1 MIFSDQV
8 ESLTG
13 ITISASSTNPTNDQL
28 TQYLKDGV
36 IDVTAKWLIGHPQD
50 TEDFQIA
57 SSEVTSNDSYSPKG
71 TIVSVV
77 RESGTNNDWRSCRK
91 ISPSMQSQVVDTESL
106 SFSSK
111 YHPTYMVG
119 DNGKISVF
127 PAASSNP
134 DAFKVYYI
142 NNDPKNNTD
151 NAELVHSMS
160 DIRFFPTDKVY
171 LVVLYA
177 SIQALHAAMS
187 NNIVSLSITVPTSP
201 VVPSLTTNSTAPTLD
216 AIPIGPPI
224 TAVTFTSIDADID
237 ATAPTFITALVS
249 GASIYTVSGTDDPGI
264 FSLAAVP
271 PIVPSD
277 PSFTAI
283 EVDATSIGS
292 TAVIDTIIEDVTV
305 GNMPNIVSTTI
316 SSFGTAPSFVPPSLG
331 ALDFAQVTTYIETN
345 QDTELAGAK
354 LQELSTEINQFTAK
368 LQSSLNVFNEQNVA
382 YQAEIQQNLQQAQ
395 IIAQEASRQVQIDAQ
410 KVTDQAR
417 MTAQTKQTQAQMSS
431 QTKQSQAQINA
442 QVEQA
447 QAQLDN
453 RIDEQN
459 ATIKLQKESQ
469 EYSAELQKY
478 SAEINGYQADV
489 NREVQQYTQKL
500 QRYQLLY
507 QSAIQESFKA
517 VDISNGINMAKAQAE
532 LQIAISNEDRSM
544 QRQLQ
549 NGINDMQAIN
559 SDNQSKISKY
569 QSETQSITADNQSK
583 LAKYQADVQAENS
596 DNEHILAKY
605 QSEISDYQAELAGYQ
620 AEVAKE
626 IQENTTKVQQY
637 QGLYLQLLQQYN
649 AAFQVAGPQQQGE

>member
-1 MIFSDQV
+1 
-8 ESLTG
+8 
-13 ITISASSTNPTNDQL
+13 
-28 TQYLKDGV
+28 
-36 IDVTAKWLIGHPQD
+36 
-50 TEDFQIA
+50 
-57 SSEVTSNDSYSPKG
+57 
-71 TIVSVV
+71 
-77 RESGTNNDWRSCRK
+77 
-91 ISPSMQSQVVDTESL
+91 
-106 SFSSK
+106 
-111 YHPTYMVG
+111 
-119 DNGKISVF
+119 
-127 PAASSNP
+127 
-134 DAFKVYYI
+134 
-142 NNDPKNNTD
+142 
-151 NAELVHSMS
+151 
-160 DIRFFPTDKVY
+160 
-171 LVVLYA
+171 
-177 SIQALHAAMS
+177 
-187 NNIVSLSITVPTSP
+187 
-201 VVPSLTTNSTAPTLD
+201 
-216 AIPIGPPI
+216 
-224 TAVTFTSIDADID
+224 
-237 ATAPTFITALVS
+237 
-249 GASIYTVSGTDDPGI
+249 
-264 FSLAAVP
+264 
-271 PIVPSD
+271 
-277 PSFTAI
+277 
-283 EVDATSIGS
+283 
-292 TAVIDTIIEDVTV
+292 
-305 GNMPNIVSTTI
+305 
-316 SSFGTAPSFVPPSLG
+316 
-331 ALDFAQVTTYIETN
+331 
-345 QDTELAGAK
+345 
-354 LQELSTEINQFTAK
+354 
-368 LQSSLNVFNEQNVA
+368 
-382 YQAEIQQNLQQAQ
+382 
-395 IIAQEASRQVQIDAQ
+395 
-410 KVTDQAR
+410 
-417 MTAQTKQTQAQMSS
+417 
-431 QTKQSQAQINA
+431 
-442 QVEQA
+442 
-447 QAQLDN
+447 QLDN